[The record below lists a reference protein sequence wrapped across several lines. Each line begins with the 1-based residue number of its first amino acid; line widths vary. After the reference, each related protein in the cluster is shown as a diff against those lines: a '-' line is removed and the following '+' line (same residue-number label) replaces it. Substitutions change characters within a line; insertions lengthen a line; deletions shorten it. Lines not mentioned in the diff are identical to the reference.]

1 MSTAK
6 PKRSRSRKVS
16 TRSYGGGWSALVNA
30 TSTTEANIS
39 VNEHTAMTCSAVYA
53 AVRLL
58 SETIGSLPLVVYE
71 RQPQGKN
78 RADANPIYRLLH
90 DTPNPIMSA
99 MVFRETMMTHVLLW
113 GNAFAEVVVDS
124 VGVPRALYLV
134 EPWRVKPEIRRGELV
149 YVVRVG
155 ASSDGTIERERVL
168 SSSDMLHIPGL
179 GFNGLIG
186 QSVIGWAK
194 ETIAVSIAADRFGSS
209 FFGKSA
215 RPSGVLQHPGN
226 LDDEGARRLRD
237 SWQSTY
243 GGTSNVGKVAV
254 LEEGMTFNAIS
265 IPPEDAQFLETRQ
278 FQVTEI
284 ARWFRVPPHMIG
296 DLSRATFSNIE
307 HQGIDFV
314 VHSVRPWLV
323 RLEQEFNRKL
333 FPVGPFFCEHL
344 VDGLLRGD
352 IASRYN
358 AYAIGR
364 NWGWLSADDV
374 RRMENMNPLPDGQ
387 GESYL
392 IPVNMMRADQPAPET
407 PPQEQPPAATP
418 AARSAHR
425 EAIRDAVQRMVALEN
440 NSMRRQAVKGVAA
453 FRVWAEGFFDKQA
466 SRMSQALIP
475 SARAYMESVGDD
487 REAVSVVA
495 GIITRH
501 LDRLKRSLA
510 EAQAS
515 DSDLASVIDG
525 LASRR
530 ESDVVESLVN
540 EIMEAEKW
548 N

>member
-1 MSTAK
+1 MSTAQ
-6 PKRSRSRKVS
+6 PKRSRSKKTS
-16 TRSYGGGWSALVNA
+16 ARSYGGWGALVNA
-30 TSTTEANIS
+30 TAGTEANIRID
-39 VNEHTAMTCSAVYA
+39 EQTAMTCSAVYA
-53 AVRLL
+53 SVRLL

-71 RQPQGKN
+71 RQMDGKR
-78 RADANPIYRLLH
+78 RADDNAVYRVLH
-90 DTPNPIMSA
+90 DTPNPFMSA
-99 MVFRETMMTHVLLW
+99 MVFRETMMCHVLLW
-113 GNAFAEVVVDS
+113 GNAYAEIIVDGL
-124 VGVPRALYLV
+124 GVPQALYLV

-155 ASSDGTIERERVL
+155 VSEDGRVQQERVI
-168 SSSDMLHIPGL
+168 SSADMLHIPGL
-179 GFNGLIG
+179 GFNGLVG

-215 RPSGVLQHPGN
+215 RPSGVLQHPGQ

-237 SWQSTY
+237 SWQTTY
-243 GGTSNVGKVAV
+243 GGSGNVGKVAV
-254 LEEGMTFNAIS
+254 LEEGMTFNPIS

-333 FPVGPFFCEHL
+333 FTQGPFFCEHL

-374 RRMENMNPLPDGQ
+374 RRMENLNPLPDGQ

-392 IPVNMMRADQPAPET
+392 IPTNMMRANQPAPET

-425 EAIRDAVQRMVALEN
+425 EAIRDAAQRMVAIEN
-440 NSMRRQAVKGVAA
+440 NSMRRQAPKGVAA
-453 FRVWAEGFFDKQA
+453 FRVWADGFFDKQA
-466 SRMSQALIP
+466 NRMSQALTP
-475 SARAYMESVGDD
+475 STRAYMESVGDD
-487 REAVSVVA
+487 RDTDGIIA

-501 LDRLKRSLA
+501 LSDLRIQLA
-510 EAQAS
+510 DAQAS
-515 DSDLASVIDG
+515 DSDLASVIDS
-525 LASRR
+525 LAARR
-530 ESDVVESLVN
+530 ESDVVEKLVSQL
-540 EIMEAEKW
+540 MEV
-548 N
+548 